1 MAGASRTGVG
11 IAGAGIGLALGAGL
25 GVFLLSPNIP
35 GATSADTS
43 AATVASSE
51 HEALEA
57 KEQRA
62 QRKAAA
68 ADEVVAASG
77 QDIIDGVLDE
87 QPVLVLAT
95 ADADEDDVEK
105 LRASLQRAGAIDAG
119 VINLAEKFF
128 SQDGADE
135 LKTIVANTL
144 PAGTELSAENRDP
157 GTHAGQALGAALTFA
172 EGTDTPNSTTEDR
185 GLLLETL
192 ADAEYLD
199 YQSGTI
205 LPGQAVVLVTGVGA
219 NGGAADSS
227 AEFAAKNQAAFAQAL
242 DEAGGATVAAG
253 RAGDA
258 DATNAVEQ
266 LRADDAATAAVS
278 TIDAVDQTWGRL
290 AIVLAVAEQLQGA
303 SGAYGFGDSADAVLP
318 DHDGDESAAE
328 SQNVHGHSEN
338 E

>member
-105 LRASLQRAGAIDAG
+105 LRASLQRAGAIDSG

-172 EGTDTPNSTTEDR
+172 AGTDSPNSTTEDR

-199 YQSGTI
+199 YESGTI
-205 LPGQAVVLVTGVGA
+205 LPGQAVVLVTGAGA

-227 AEFAAKNQAAFAQAL
+227 AEFVAKNQAAFAQAL

-266 LRADDAATAAVS
+266 LRANDAATAAVS

-290 AIVLAVAEQLQGA
+290 ATVLAVAEQLQGA
-303 SGAYGFGDSADAVLP
+303 SGAYGFGDSADAALP
-318 DHDGDESAAE
+318 DQEGANPVANTKNSPGDPEE
-328 SQNVHGHSEN
+328 K
-338 E
+338 